1 MARFLVRRVGQSL
14 VVLLVV
20 TAITFFLVNLAP
32 GGPAAAMRMDMTAR
46 ERRAVIARYGL
57 DQPVVVRYAA
67 WLSGLVRGD
76 LGTSLSTG
84 QPVARLIEQRFA
96 NTLLLSAVTLAL
108 SCILGVALGAVAAL
122 RRNRPADHGI
132 SFASALGLSVPAFW
146 LGIMLI
152 LLFSVEWSLL
162 PASGASSDGGGGLG
176 DRLAH
181 LVMPVIV
188 LSTTTLPSVVGF
200 TRSSMLE
207 VIGQDFIRT
216 ARAKGLP
223 ELSIVYVHA
232 LRNALV
238 PVVSM
243 VGVLVPRLLG
253 GAIITESV
261 FGWPGMGSLA
271 VQAASQRDYF
281 LVMGITVVVTA
292 VVVAVNLLVDVV
304 HSWVDPRIRLV

>member
-57 DQPVVVRYAA
+57 DQPVVVRYAT

-84 QPVARLIEQRFA
+84 QPVVRLIEQRFA